1 MLWSS
6 IIAGRPCRFFRLQS
20 ALAVTLVL
28 TTIITAET
36 AAESQTKTSV
46 CSSMPEGMAAI
57 TVQAAS
63 AADALSACQGARR
76 AIALLSQHGFLVQES
91 IPIVVTDTIE
101 LDGGALAAGI
111 FDRRTGVITVRARA
125 ALAAGNAEGTFFG
138 DLLNDDLYI
147 SIFAHEVAHA
157 VIEQNDPHGSIAA
170 VAHEYAAYAVQ
181 IATLSPDVR
190 ARVLARY
197 PGRGFTEPAQ
207 INEIVHAMAPHRF
220 AAQAYR
226 HFVRAGGDAAA
237 LHRVFAL
244 DGRSDIYD

>member
-1 MLWSS
+1 MLWNS
-6 IIAGRPCRFFRLQS
+6 ITGGRPCHIFRLPR
-20 ALAVTLVL
+20 ALAVTLLL
-28 TTIITAET
+28 TMILTAET
-36 AAESQTKTSV
+36 AAERQTKPSV
-46 CSSMPEGMAAI
+46 CPSMPEGIAAV
-57 TVQAAS
+57 TVQGAS
-63 AADALSACQGARR
+63 AADAVSACQGARR
-76 AIALLSQHGFLVQES
+76 AVALLSRHGFSVRKS

-111 FDRRTGVITVRARA
+111 FDRRSGVITVRARA
-125 ALAAGNAEGTFFG
+125 ALAAGSAEGTFFG

-157 VIEQNDPHGSIAA
+157 VIEQNDPHGGIAA

-207 INEIVHAMAPHRF
+207 INEIVLAMAPHRF

-237 LHRVFAL
+237 LQRVFAL
-244 DGRSDIYD
+244 DDRSDVYD